1 MEDQAI
7 VDLYWRRDP
16 EAIRE
21 SGRKYGAYCKTIAR
35 NILHDGRDAEECV
48 NDTWLSAWNAMPE
61 DRPGRLAPFLGK
73 IARNLAFDR
82 WRASHA
88 EKRGGGELPLILE
101 ELAECASPQDTVQ
114 ALEAAELGRA
124 VDRFLHTLPERECSV
139 FLRRYWAA
147 EPAAEIAGRY
157 GMREATVRTSLFR
170 SREKLRRY
178 LEKEELL

>member
-1 MEDQAI
+1 MRIAAGHRPDTG
-7 VDLYWRRDP
+7 
-16 EAIRE
+16 
-21 SGRKYGAYCKTIAR
+21 GRGT
-35 NILHDGRDAEECV
+35 
-48 NDTWLSAWNAMPE
+48 
-61 DRPGRLAPFLGK
+61 
-73 IARNLAFDR
+73 
-82 WRASHA
+82 
-88 EKRGGGELPLILE
+88 GE
-101 ELAECASPQDTVQ
+101 
-114 ALEAAELGRA
+114 G